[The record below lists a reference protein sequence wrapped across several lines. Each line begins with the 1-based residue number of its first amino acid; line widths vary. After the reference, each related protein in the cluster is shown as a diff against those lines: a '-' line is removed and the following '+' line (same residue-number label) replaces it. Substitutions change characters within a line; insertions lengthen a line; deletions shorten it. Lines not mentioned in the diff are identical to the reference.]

1 MSDFL
6 FKKETKE
13 IKIEGVKKP
22 SFWSKEEDKILMD
35 KAKEYHFK
43 NWNSV
48 AKFIPG
54 KSSIQCS
61 ARYRRIRPGLIKGVW
76 DKDEDLKLLAL
87 YKKYGKNW
95 ATISKEMP
103 QRTGK
108 QIRDRFL
115 NCLDS
120 KYDRGKFTEKEDRL
134 ILKYHKIY
142 GNSWAKIAKKL
153 KTRTGDM
160 VKNRFHSSLKK
171 YVSNNKNFLRK
182 KRLNPPAKDKNKI
195 SEDRIIE
202 SQNDKYPSDDQKDS
216 KSEENA
222 FNEKKE
228 EKIIS
233 NIIDNFNIIK
243 NENEIKDQEK
253 NELNSVDN
261 NSNNYLKNYIGRDN
275 SNHIKINKDLI
286 KEPLDYSKN
295 INKIGDDDYENGQKF
310 KGNIFNTE
318 ENNKKI
324 IEPEFNGKCNY
335 KYNPDDFR
343 VFINNIRHNSF
354 YSLNKEEKIDERLVE
369 HKKCPY
375 LEMDYNQNLREQ
387 LDIISN
393 LENIIK
399 QKLLSIQK
407 QIENN

>member
-13 IKIEGVKKP
+13 IKIESIKKP

-95 ATISKEMP
+95 AAISKEMP

-182 KRLNPPAKDKNKI
+182 KRLNPPAKNKNKI
-195 SEDRIIE
+195 SEDKIIK
-202 SQNDKYPSDDQKDS
+202 SQNDKYTSDNQKDS
-216 KSEENA
+216 NKEENPY
-222 FNEKKE
+222 NLKKE

-233 NIIDNFNIIK
+233 IIYDNFNIIK
-243 NENEIKDQEK
+243 NENDIKVHEK
-253 NELNSVDN
+253 NEINSVNN
-261 NSNNYLKNYIGRDN
+261 NSNNNIKNYIG
-275 SNHIKINKDLI
+275 NHIKINKDLI

-310 KGNIFNTE
+310 KGNIFIL
-318 ENNKKI
+318 KKI
-324 IEPEFNGKCNY
+324 IK
-335 KYNPDDFR
+335 KLSNPNLMVNVIMSIILVILAF
-343 VFINNIRHNSF
+343 
-354 YSLNKEEKIDERLVE
+354 LKI
-369 HKKCPY
+369 
-375 LEMDYNQNLREQ
+375 
-387 LDIISN
+387 I
-393 LENIIK
+393 
-399 QKLLSIQK
+399 
-407 QIENN
+407 